1 LSEPDDVSSDVV
13 DDANSGGGILTP
25 PATEAPA
32 AAPPTPALL
41 LVSNHDDVGRSAAV
55 EIDGGVTPS
64 NDETAGTTGVC
75 DESDAAAD
83 VDDDDDE
90 SDGIMGANDAVDGG
104 RKKGDGTALAVAK
117 LAKCSGALVADIESE
132 CDSGVGDGAR
142 VGCSSGV
149 GAPGQTRF
157 ALLGNAVASMARRL
171 ASLITEARESMR
183 GDESNAQRAKDQ
195 SNFECCGCC
204 ALPAFECPHVIVQW
218 VKRLAL
224 KRKQHQWQR
233 HPL

>member
-41 LVSNHDDVGRSAAV
+41 LVSNHDDVGRSAAAV

-75 DESDAAAD
+75 DESDAAAAD
-83 VDDDDDE
+83 ADADDDDE

-104 RKKGDGTALAVAK
+104 RKKGDGTALAVAR

-195 SNFECCGCC
+195 SNLSAV
-204 ALPAFECPHVIVQW
+204 ALLPFSNVLTSSCSGSSG
-218 VKRLAL
+218 
-224 KRKQHQWQR
+224 
-233 HPL
+233 

>member
-13 DDANSGGGILTP
+13 DDGNSGGAILTP
-25 PATEAPA
+25 A
-32 AAPPTPALL
+32 AAEAAAAAPTPALL
-41 LVSNHDDVGRSAAV
+41 ALSNHDDVGRSAAV

-64 NDETAGTTGVC
+64 NDETVAGTTGVC

-83 VDDDDDE
+83 ADDNDDDDDDE

-117 LAKCSGALVADIESE
+117 LAKCSGAPVADIDDSE

-142 VGCSSGV
+142 VDCSSGV
-149 GAPGQTRF
+149 GAPDQTRF

-171 ASLITEARESMR
+171 ASLITEARVCER
-183 GDESNAQRAKDQ
+183 ER
-195 SNFECCGCC
+195 
-204 ALPAFECPHVIVQW
+204 
-218 VKRLAL
+218 
-224 KRKQHQWQR
+224 
-233 HPL
+233 